1 MSDYIHCLCTAC
13 HCMPHKDEVRNLRK
27 IFFSKTRETQILP
40 SSSRKGRSSLL
51 QKGDEEN
58 TAKSVESEIENLQ
71 SEQPQITH
79 KKILPFSKKVS
90 VILRIERSAATS
102 TAQPLAEEA
111 SEDPFS
117 NQAVNKSKSVQL
129 SVMSRSYEQ
138 PNVYSSLPQ
147 LEPNM
152 QATEV
157 TLFNSAMPER
167 FATLSRTK
175 FRSTRSGSTT
185 RREVG
190 QSSIRHSKT
199 FSSFYPVPV
208 PKVTLKT
215 IQNKENKVWR
225 LKKQFEEPCKL

>member
-1 MSDYIHCLCTAC
+1 M
-13 HCMPHKDEVRNLRK
+13 
-27 IFFSKTRETQILP
+27 
-40 SSSRKGRSSLL
+40 
-51 QKGDEEN
+51 
-58 TAKSVESEIENLQ
+58 
-71 SEQPQITH
+71 
-79 KKILPFSKKVS
+79 S
-90 VILRIERSAATS
+90 VILRIERSSATS
-102 TAQPLAEEA
+102 TVLPLADEA
-111 SEDPFS
+111 SEDHLS
-117 NQAVNKSKSVQL
+117 NQAVNKSKSVQF
-129 SVMSRSYEQ
+129 SIMSRSYEE

-175 FRSTRSGSTT
+175 FRSKRSGSAT

-190 QSSIRHSKT
+190 QSSIRQSKT
-199 FSSFYPVPV
+199 FSSFHPVPV

-215 IQNKENKVWR
+215 IPNTENKVWS

>member
-1 MSDYIHCLCTAC
+1 
-13 HCMPHKDEVRNLRK
+13 MP
-27 IFFSKTRETQILP
+27 
-40 SSSRKGRSSLL
+40 SRSRQERSSLL
-51 QKGDEEN
+51 IKRDEES
-58 TAKSVESEIENLQ
+58 TRQSSESEIENPQ
-71 SEQPQITH
+71 SEQSQITPQ
-79 KKILPFSKKVS
+79 KILPTSKKVS

-102 TAQPLAEEA
+102 TARPLADEA
-111 SEDPFS
+111 SEAHLS
-117 NQAVNKSKSVQL
+117 NQAVNKSKSVQF
-129 SVMSRSYEQ
+129 SVMSRSYEE

-175 FRSTRSGSTT
+175 FRTKRSGPAT

-199 FSSFYPVPV
+199 FSSFHPVPV

>member
-1 MSDYIHCLCTAC
+1 MFPFRSMQEI
-13 HCMPHKDEVRNLRK
+13 
-27 IFFSKTRETQILP
+27 
-40 SSSRKGRSSLL
+40 SSLL
-51 QKGDEEN
+51 QKRDEES
-58 TAKSVESEIENLQ
+58 TRQSSESEIANLQ
-71 SEQPQITH
+71 SEENQMTP
-79 KKILPFSKKVS
+79 KKILPTSKKVS

-102 TAQPLAEEA
+102 TALPLEEKA
-111 SEDPFS
+111 SEDHVS
-117 NQAVNKSKSVQL
+117 NQSVNKSKSVQF

-175 FRSTRSGSTT
+175 FRSKRSGLTS

-199 FSSFYPVPV
+199 FSSFHPVPV

-215 IQNKENKVWR
+215 IPNTENKVWR
-225 LKKQFEEPCKL
+225 LAKQFEEPCKL